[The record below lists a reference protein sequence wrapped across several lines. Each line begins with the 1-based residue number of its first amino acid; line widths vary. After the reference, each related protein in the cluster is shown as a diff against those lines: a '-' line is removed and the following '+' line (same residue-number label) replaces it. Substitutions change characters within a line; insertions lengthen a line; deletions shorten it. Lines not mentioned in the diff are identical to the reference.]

1 MDRVSKIKLLIESAR
16 YDLCGDCFLSKEVRR
31 IKDLYHTRWIYPELL
46 PDGRRV
52 RLLKVLLSNYC
63 ENDCAYC
70 SISKFMDVRRVS
82 FTSEELAEIFV
93 NLYQRGLVN
102 GLFLSSGVK
111 GNPERT
117 MRELIDTVWLLR
129 KKYHFKGYVHLKIL
143 PGVSLQTV
151 EEAVRLASRVSVNL
165 EVPNDAYLRKV
176 SSKKE
181 LANDL
186 LEKLNRISI
195 IKESQRDI
203 LKDGF
208 TTQFVVGVAEET
220 DFEIL
225 QTVDRLYRK
234 LRLSRAYYSAFQPIP
249 KTPLQNK
256 PPTNLVREV
265 RLYQADY
272 LIRKYGFTLSELN
285 FDIRG
290 FLSLTKDPKEL
301 WALQH
306 PEFFPVELTKADYF
320 KLLRVPGIGPRT
332 ARWILK
338 KRKAL
343 STYQILNA
351 LKFYPNLRKALPYI
365 AIKGKKL
372 GKSALQGELFLGETQ
387 EV

>member
-1 MDRVSKIKLLIESAR
+1 MDRVSKIKLLIEAAR
-16 YDLCGDCFLSKEVRR
+16 YDLCGDCLLSKEIKRT
-31 IKDLYHTRWIYPELL
+31 KDLNRTRWIYPELL
-46 PDGRRV
+46 PDGKKV
-52 RLLKVLLSNYC
+52 RLLKVLFSNYC

-70 SISKFMDVRRVS
+70 SISKFMNIVRVS
-82 FTSEELAEIFV
+82 FTSEELVEIFV

-111 GNPERT
+111 GNPEKT

-165 EVPNDAYLRKV
+165 EVPNDTYLRKV

-181 LANDL
+181 IGKDL
-186 LEKLNRISI
+186 LEKLNRISVT
-195 IKESQRDI
+195 KESQPGI

-208 TTQFVVGVAEET
+208 TTQFVVGVAEES

-225 QTVDRLYRK
+225 QTVDKLYRN

-249 KTPLQNK
+249 GTPLQSK
-256 PPTNLVREV
+256 PPTNLMREV

-272 LIRKYGFTLSELN
+272 LIRKYGFTLKELS
-285 FDIRG
+285 FDNRG
-290 FLSLTKDPKEL
+290 FLSLTKDPKES

-306 PEFFPVELTKADYF
+306 PEFFPVEITRADF
-320 KLLRVPGIGPRT
+320 FELLRVPGIGPKT

-338 KRKAL
+338 TREAL

-351 LKFYPNLRKALPYI
+351 LKFYPNLRRALPYI
-365 AIKGKKL
+365 TIKGKRPRKP
-372 GKSALQGELFLGETQ
+372 ALQGELFFI
-387 EV
+387 